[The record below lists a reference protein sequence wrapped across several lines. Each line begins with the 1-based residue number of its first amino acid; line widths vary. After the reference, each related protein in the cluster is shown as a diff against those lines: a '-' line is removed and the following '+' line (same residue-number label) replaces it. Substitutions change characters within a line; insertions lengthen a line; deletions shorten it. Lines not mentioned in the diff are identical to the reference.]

1 MYTAY
6 ICSAYYSHVCL
17 GRHFLPTWSLAEM
30 NLFSKHFYLG
40 PMGSS
45 VVVQYVFTVAFVG
58 TKLFTNQFRQF
69 TLVDN
74 QFRLLEF
81 IQVQLSSPFSQKSRS
96 PLYIAKLMVLIYW
109 LGKTDPSHLIGTNDV
124 VYIVRWPR
132 FLYQIYQ

>member
-30 NLFSKHFYLG
+30 NLFSNHFYLG

-45 VVVQYVFTVAFVG
+45 VVVQYVFTVAFMG
-58 TKLFTNQFRQF
+58 TKLYTNQFRQF
-69 TLVDN
+69 TLVDKKL
-74 QFRLLEF
+74 RLLEF
-81 IQVQLSSPFSQKSRS
+81 RYDFDPPFPKKSRS
-96 PLYIAKLMVLIYW
+96 PLYIAILIVLVYW
-109 LGKTDPSHLIGTNDV
+109 LRKIDPSHLIGTSDV
-124 VYIVRWPR
+124 VYTVRWPR